1 MARLVLVVGAAAWLL
16 GAAVAATM
24 GIAGTGRLTQLL
36 PPLAIDGAALGGALV
51 AVGVALALAGLAH
64 VAALLGLR
72 RGHRRALSAAILL
85 AGLCSAVFVALAG
98 AAFASAVAERSMAVL
113 LVAAGALALVAALA
127 YLLATL
133 RFIGELAA
141 RARS

>member
-1 MARLVLVVGAAAWLL
+1 MARLVLAVGAAVWLL
-16 GAAVAATM
+16 GAVAAIAL

-36 PPLAIDGAALGGALV
+36 PPLAIDGAALGGALI
-51 AVGVALALAGLAH
+51 AVGVALGVAGLAH

-85 AGLCSAVFVALAG
+85 GGLCSAVFVALAG
-98 AAFASAVAERSMAVL
+98 AAFASAVAEPSMTL
-113 LVAAGALALVAALA
+113 LLLAAGALAIVAALA
-127 YLLATL
+127 YLLATV
-133 RFIGELAA
+133 RFISELAA